1 MGPGVSAR
9 TRVCS
14 WLAPRAQL
22 LQALRVIWRGS
33 CLRSHWMPTQITLD
47 AASGSESD
55 DFDSDELDYD
65 YFDDVLTALDEQ
77 TEESE
82 ARERASET
90 AASAA
95 PASAAVSRA
104 AVPLPRTSS
113 LFPGHENSLPAELRA
128 GGTGFGPLPSP
139 SLESMTFRA
148 AANCNCPNVCLI
160 GESSLSFGGD
170 RTSATRAISTADIE
184 EDPHKSSEVLLR
196 YFKT

>member
-1 MGPGVSAR
+1 
-9 TRVCS
+9 
-14 WLAPRAQL
+14 
-22 LQALRVIWRGS
+22 
-33 CLRSHWMPTQITLD
+33 MPQITLDAHATD

-95 PASAAVSRA
+95 PVSAAVSRA

-170 RTSATRAISTADIE
+170 RTSATRAISTADVE